1 MGDPGLLRDREFL
14 QYLAAR
20 GLSGTGS
27 MATYIAVP
35 VLIYRTSNDAGLT
48 ALVAALEAAPYL
60 LFGLVAGALT
70 DRWNRKRV
78 MVVADLL
85 SAALLVSIPVAAALG
100 EVTVPHILLV
110 AFLGPTIG
118 VFFDGAVF
126 GALPLLVG
134 RGRIAEANSYAWSL
148 QSAIEIVAPAVVGA
162 TLAVVDAAW
171 LLGFDSV
178 TFVLSAALLTR
189 ITRPMWDPDR
199 ARAPL
204 TAGQVVRD
212 VREGLAFLGHH
223 EGVRSMTVIG
233 TLMMLSIGGYM
244 ALTVVWLDRVLHLGT
259 EGWRFGIT
267 YMAWAVG
274 GLAASVAIPRLVRFV
289 TPARIA
295 LVAVPVAA
303 GLGVVTSRVTVWW
316 VAALLYVGWA
326 AATTLVVVNSISYRQ
341 AVTPEHLQGRVNTAG
356 RMLSWGIG
364 WTGGAFL
371 SGLLVEPLGLRPTML
386 FFASVSVLAAVF
398 AWLSPLRRIASAT
411 PARRVPAA

>member
-1 MGDPGLLRDREFL
+1 MSDPSLLRDREFVR
-14 QYLAAR
+14 YLAAR

-27 MATYIAVP
+27 MATYIALP
-35 VLIYRTSNDAGLT
+35 VLVYRTSDDPGLT

-60 LFGLVAGALT
+60 LFGLLAGALT

-78 MVVADLL
+78 MIAADLL
-85 SAALLVSIPVAAALG
+85 GAAVLASIPLAAAAG
-100 EVTVPHILLV
+100 EVTVPHILVV

-126 GALPLLVG
+126 GAIPLLVG

-162 TLAVVDAAW
+162 TLAVVDPAW
-171 LLGFDSV
+171 LLGLDSV
-178 TFVLSAALLTR
+178 YVRAERRPAL
-189 ITRPMWDPDR
+189 PDHPPDVGPGAR
-199 ARAPL
+199 ARPADPRPGGARR
-204 TAGQVVRD
+204 AGGAR
-212 VREGLAFLGHH
+212 FLVHH

-233 TLMMLSIGGYM
+233 TLLMLSIGGYM

-267 YMAWAVG
+267 YMAWAIG
-274 GLAASVAIPRLVRFV
+274 GLAASVTIPRLVRFV
-289 TPARIA
+289 SPARIA

-398 AWLSPLRRIASAT
+398 AWASPLRRIASAA
-411 PARRVPAA
+411 PAQRVPAA